1 MPTVLV
7 ASDSKSVR
15 EDVQT
20 SLVRPGFTVVQAE
33 RGQDVAPYVASS
45 PPDLVILDLQIGNM
59 GGVATALDL
68 RLEHSA
74 GRCPAVPILLLLDRE
89 ADRFLANRAQ
99 VDAVLVKPFDPGTL
113 RRRVKTLLEQAEE
126 TSSSDEGASTGD
138 DVAPEPAGGST
149 PLAGEDGEDDEGRG
163 GEAATGE
170 SASEDGE
177 HVPDEESA

>member
-15 EDVQT
+15 ESVQT

-33 RGQDVAPYVASS
+33 RGQDVTPYVASS

-126 TSSSDEGASTGD
+126 TSPPEEG
-138 DVAPEPAGGST
+138 APEPAGGSA
-149 PLAGEDGEDDEGRG
+149 PVADGEEGEDDEAGG
-163 GEAATGE
+163 GESATGE
-170 SASEDGE
+170 SPSEGEE

>member
-113 RRRVKTLLEQAEE
+113 RRRVKTLLEQR
-126 TSSSDEGASTGD
+126 DDGASTGGGD
-138 DVAPEPAGGST
+138 APGPAGGST
-149 PLAGEDGEDDEGRG
+149 PVAGEDDANDEGDEGRG

-170 SASEDGE
+170 SPSEDEE

>member
-74 GRCPAVPILLLLDRE
+74 GRCPAVPILLLLDRK

-113 RRRVKTLLEQAEE
+113 RRRVKTLLERH
-126 TSSSDEGASTGD
+126 DEGAATGD
-138 DVAPEPAGGST
+138 DVAPGPASGGA
-149 PLAGEDGEDDEGRG
+149 PVAGEDGEDGDDGEDDEGRG
-163 GEAATGE
+163 GESATGE
-170 SASEDGE
+170 SPSEGEE

>member
-126 TSSSDEGASTGD
+126 PS
-138 DVAPEPAGGST
+138 P
-149 PLAGEDGEDDEGRG
+149 DDEGDG
-163 GEAATGE
+163 DESATGE
-170 SASEDGE
+170 SPSEGEE